1 VFVKLLRPEHFPRRQ
16 APPARADWAEAEFA
30 GINLDPRLVRRS
42 IEIARDFFAR
52 PSAQIP
58 EACETWARTKAAYR
72 FFDHPKAKMQTLLA
86 GHYQAT
92 LERCRPEPVVLAV
105 CDSSALNYSA
115 HPLTG
120 GLGPIGS
127 RKEGPIGLWLHATLA
142 FTPSGVPLGLLD
154 VQCWARDAEAFGQK
168 HRREQRPIEDKES
181 FKWIKSWQAVCQ
193 AQAATPQSQF
203 VMVADRESDLYELFA
218 QSRDQAAQLLVRAQQ
233 SRQLV
238 DEELRL
244 WPHLQASPIA
254 GEVEVHAGRQE
265 GQPARSATLSL
276 RHAEV
281 TLRPPQGREALGPVT
296 VWAVWAKEAAPPA
309 GVEPLDWMLLTT
321 VPTTTLAQAS
331 ERLAWYAK
339 RWGIEIYHRILK
351 SGCNIEDRQLGTADR
366 LEACLAIDLV
376 VAWRVMHLVHLNR
389 EVPNLPATVYCED
402 MQWQALLVYA
412 SKNPKPPADPPT
424 LYEAVR
430 LLGRMGGHLGRKLD
444 AEPGAEALWTGLQR
458 LDDLTEMYRIMA
470 TPPPTP
476 PPRPSG

>member
-1 VFVKLLRPEHFPRRQ
+1 
-16 APPARADWAEAEFA
+16 
-30 GINLDPRLVRRS
+30 
-42 IEIARDFFAR
+42 
-52 PSAQIP
+52 
-58 EACETWARTKAAYR
+58 
-72 FFDHPKAKMQTLLA
+72 M
-86 GHYQAT
+86 
-92 LERCRPEPVVLAV
+92 
-105 CDSSALNYSA
+105 
-115 HPLTG
+115 
-120 GLGPIGS
+120 
-127 RKEGPIGLWLHATLA
+127 
-142 FTPSGVPLGLLD
+142 PLGLLD

-168 HRREQRPIEDKES
+168 HRRKQRPIEDKES

-193 AQAATPQSQF
+193 AQAAMPQSQL

-218 QSRDQAAQLLVRAQQ
+218 QSRDQTAQLLVRAQQ

-254 GEVEVHAGRQE
+254 GEVEVHAGRQ
-265 GQPARSATLSL
+265 GDQPARSATLSV

-281 TLRPPQGREALGPVT
+281 TLRPPQGQEALGPVT

-309 GVEPLDWMLLTT
+309 GFEPLDWMLLTT
-321 VPTTTLAQAS
+321 MPTTTLVQAS

-389 EVPNLPATVYCED
+389 EVPNLPATVYFED

-412 SKNPKPPADPPT
+412 SKNPKPPVDPPT

-470 TPPPTP
+470 NPPTP
-476 PPRPSG
+476 PPRSSG